1 MIVHSKCIKVEKILR
16 IIYLISLSLY
26 LFAKGYAVFAADVRI
41 APRHDRQCSL
51 YAQLYIYCK

>member
-1 MIVHSKCIKVEKILR
+1 MHKSRKNAQDN
-16 IIYLISLSLY
+16 LISLSLY